1 MKLCCQASPFKI
13 RIDSAFS
20 SQPAPKLHWVE
31 SAPPHVLQD
40 LVSSL
45 VAITL
50 AFTVTFSDAL
60 AVGQSGIQIRA
71 RFRPFRSLPELD
83 ERRARIR
90 VFLGAKIDSE
100 DSSPGASRHLFEI
113 PVGTYRSSHYVEFSR
128 EALAERRL
136 RRISLNITPARSRSS
151 RIAPS
156 ENPALSASRRCRLIR
171 PNGGAGCRVV
181 DRGGA
186 TRPGSSAGAWRASLA
201 AAPGTAR
208 TIQTLAAY

>member
-1 MKLCCQASPFKI
+1 MNLFRQTSPFKI

-31 SAPPHVLQD
+31 SALPHVLQD

-50 AFTVTFSDAL
+50 AFTITFSDART
-60 AVGQSGIQIRA
+60 AGQLGIQIRA
-71 RFRPFRSLPELD
+71 RFRPSRGFPELD

-100 DSSPGASRHLFEI
+100 DSSSGASDASRHLFEI
-113 PVGTYRSSHYVEFSR
+113 PVGTYRSSHSVEFSR
-128 EALAERRL
+128 EALAELRL

-156 ENPALSASRRCRLIR
+156 EDRALRPSR
-171 PNGGAGCRVV
+171 
-181 DRGGA
+181 
-186 TRPGSSAGAWRASLA
+186 
-201 AAPGTAR
+201 
-208 TIQTLAAY
+208 